1 MMTIQKS
8 LLVLVAF
15 IFLLPAVGLSR
26 PLGEGDQLQ
35 SFTATDMNGQHVDLA
50 ESLGRQPIM
59 LVFWASWCPQCK
71 VEVPK
76 VNELF
81 EKYRNRGMYF
91 LGINV
96 GHNDSERRA
105 SQFINKTGMAYPV
118 IYDNDHVL
126 GREYGVQG
134 VPTVLIV
141 NRQGL
146 IVFRG
151 YGVPDITEKQFL
163 QLSR

>member
-15 IFLLPAVGLSR
+15 IFILPAVGLSR

-35 SFTATDMNGQHVDLA
+35 PFTATDMNGQHVDLA

-59 LVFWASWCPQCK
+59 LVFWASWCPHCK
-71 VEVPK
+71 TEVPK
-76 VNELF
+76 INALF
-81 EKYRNRGMYF
+81 AKYRNRGMYF

-96 GHNDSERRA
+96 GQNDSQRRA
-105 SQFINKTGMAYPV
+105 SHFITKTGMAYPV

-126 GREYGVQG
+126 GQEYGVQG
-134 VPTVLIV
+134 VPTVLIA
-141 NRQGL
+141 NRQGR

-151 YGVPDITEKQFL
+151 FGVPDITEKQFI